1 MLITTNAPTSRPA
14 LGSEPLCPVLASSEV
29 GILLR
34 QLAHSIS
41 VSDAMSTAAARCQQG
56 ALVVLEKDFVARG
69 GGVPGAAY
77 STGRGE
83 RYIFRLLI
91 QFRISVMLRTLLLC
105 SCQYV
110 LVLVLCWFCESAGP
124 ELVTKSGAVH
134 PGGVAEFVLR
144 IKRRW
149 CVPRFPFF
157 PSPPLEASEG
167 TPNETYPPVS
177 RMDSDGQVTSP

>member
-1 MLITTNAPTSRPA
+1 
-14 LGSEPLCPVLASSEV
+14 
-29 GILLR
+29 
-34 QLAHSIS
+34 
-41 VSDAMSTAAARCQQG
+41 
-56 ALVVLEKDFVARG
+56 VVLENDFVARG

-83 RYIFRLLI
+83 R
-91 QFRISVMLRTLLLC
+91 SVMLRTLLLC

-124 ELVTKSGAVH
+124 ELVAKSGAVH

-157 PSPPLEASEG
+157 SSPPLEASEG
-167 TPNETYPPVS
+167 TPNLFPLKGSLLIYYKSESAIYLS
-177 RMDSDGQVTSP
+177 HSSTSTGWSNLLTALSPTSSS

>member
-1 MLITTNAPTSRPA
+1 VLITTNAPTSRPA

-41 VSDAMSTAAARCQQG
+41 VSEAMSTAAARCQQG

-144 IKRRW
+144 IKASVAVRAS
-149 CVPRFPFF
+149 FPFF
-157 PSPPLEASEG
+157 PQSTFRGLRRNPQFIPSKGFSVDLL
-167 TPNETYPPVS
+167 
-177 RMDSDGQVTSP
+177 